1 MNSKNRL
8 GIAYMSDLL
17 LTAQEAIQNQITE
30 NTAGPIGRDLV
41 QLRMEK
47 RKSEWMKMTF
57 LSRPFRQTKLALA
70 HQNDF
75 ANLCRADIRQRA
87 KAEDRKLQ
95 DIVGQRLGMLASEYQ
110 QAEGKVARWE
120 ETARKRRESLLEDLK
135 ALKKKGPLHNVDIV
149 ANKPEFSLEN
159 LEAHLKDQSLEKT
172 HIDNSCNELI
182 HHSFAEALGPAP
194 LTNLRKLSDEQET
207 LLIESSDRIV
217 FKKVGEIHES
227 IQKQANS
234 GSVLSGNVLDILELR
249 HKEDPVSF
257 TKELSQFIDS
267 ATCSIERANGELQPS
282 ALKEDAGM
290 PSMPRAGLLIGV
302 PAGHNFGTKLNDLIK
317 PLLPAGGSESQGIYF
332 HDDPTQIRLLFV
344 NYWMAARFAK
354 VVHHLEKMYRESLQH
369 DAAGD
374 FKYFTNLD
382 PSGERGARPPL
393 LRPSPEE
400 SLITMR
406 AALWL
411 GSRISGPD
419 GAGTLIQDSENGAKL
434 KEIKDD
440 GIVFRPI
447 GESIKALSH
456 AADAVTTAL
465 VTDAVASRI
474 SLLPDDRLQELRVML
489 KDDDNRKLTEL
500 GPGSPQYD
508 AWTKDRER
516 IHELLKR

>member
-1 MNSKNRL
+1 M
-8 GIAYMSDLL
+8 DQLL
-17 LTAQEAIQNQITE
+17 LKAQETIQNQITE
-30 NTAGPIGRDLV
+30 NTAAPNGNDMVR
-41 QLRMEK
+41 LRMEK
-47 RKSEWMKMTF
+47 RKFEWIKMTF
-57 LSRPFRQTKLALA
+57 LSRPFRQAKLASA
-70 HQNDF
+70 HQYDLS
-75 ANLCRADIRQRA
+75 NLCRADIRRRA
-87 KAEDRKLQ
+87 EIEDRKLQ
-95 DIVGQRLGMLASEYQ
+95 DIVGQHLGMLAAEYKE
-110 QAEGKVARWE
+110 ADGKVAEWM
-120 ETARKRRESLLEDLK
+120 ETARKRRDSLLEDLK
-135 ALKKKGPLHNVDIV
+135 ALKRKGPHHHVDAL
-149 ANKPEFSLEN
+149 ANKPEFSLDD
-159 LEAHLKDQSLEKT
+159 LETHLKNQSLQKQ

-182 HHSFAEALGPAP
+182 HQSFAEALGSDS
-194 LTNLRKLSDEQET
+194 LTNLGKLSDEQAT
-207 LLIESSDRIV
+207 LFIQSSDRVV

-227 IQKQANS
+227 IQKHPHS
-234 GSVLSGNVLDILELR
+234 VSVLSGNVLDILESR
-249 HKEDPVSF
+249 HKEDPASF

-267 ATCSIERANGELQPS
+267 ANCSIEKATGELQPS
-282 ALKEDAGM
+282 ALKEDSGM
-290 PSMPRAGLLIGV
+290 PSMPRAELLIGV
-302 PAGHNFGTKLNDLIK
+302 PAGHSFGTKMNDLIK
-317 PLLPAGGSESQGIYF
+317 PLLPAGSSESQGIYF

-354 VVHHLEKMYRESLQH
+354 VVHHLEKMYGKSLQR

-400 SLITMR
+400 SLSAMR

-419 GAGTLIQDSENGAKL
+419 GAGTLLQDSGNGAKL
-434 KEIKDD
+434 REIKDD
-440 GIVFRPI
+440 GIVFRQI
-447 GESIKALSH
+447 GDSIKALSY

-465 VTDAVASRI
+465 VTDAVASRV
-474 SLLPDDRLQELRVML
+474 SLLPDDQLQELRVML